1 MLSKLREVRVGVVG
15 TGVMG
20 GHHARVAASLPGSA
34 LVGIYD
40 PATERAR
47 QVAADYE
54 TTAFATLKDL
64 CAEVEAI
71 VVASPTVTHG
81 EIASKCLEAGLH
93 VLLEKPIAATVRD
106 AQDLVAL
113 SEQVGKF
120 LMIGHVE
127 RFNPAVMTARSML
140 NSAEIFD
147 CSLQRL
153 STVSGRDRS
162 VDIVLD
168 LMIHDIDLALAFTGA
183 AVTSV
188 VATGHKIGGE
198 LIDHVTALLR
208 FDNGAT
214 ATLAASAVSQA
225 RVRVG
230 HFHTPTELFTVDFA
244 SRELTIRRGGRSTL
258 AQENVRYVTESQ
270 VEQVLVPNQEP
281 LALEQTHF
289 LESIRNGTQPEPN
302 GKGGLAALRVAC
314 DVQAMVMG
322 QLAG

>member
-1 MLSKLREVRVGVVG
+1 MLSKPREVRVGVVG

-34 LVGIYD
+34 LVGIHD
-40 PATERAR
+40 PDTQRAR

-54 TTAFATLKDL
+54 TTAFATLEEL
-64 CAEVEAI
+64 CAEVEAVI
-71 VVASPTVTHG
+71 VASPTMSHG
-81 EIASKCLEAGLH
+81 ETAGRCIEAGLH
-93 VLLEKPIAATVRD
+93 VMVEKPISATIAEADR
-106 AQDLVAL
+106 LVAL
-113 SEQVGKF
+113 SQKGGTL
-120 LMIGHVE
+120 LMVGHVE
-127 RFNPAVMTARSML
+127 RFNPAVITARNML
-140 NSAEIFD
+140 DPKEIFD
-147 CSLQRL
+147 CNLQRL

-183 AVTSV
+183 GVTAVA
-188 VATGHKIGGE
+188 ATGHKIRGD

-214 ATLAASAVSQA
+214 AMLAASAVSQT

-230 HFHTPTELFTVDFA
+230 NFHTRTELFTVDFA
-244 SRELTIRRGGRSTL
+244 SRELTIRRGGRSSL

-289 LESIRNGTQPEPN
+289 LQSIRNGTQPEPN
-302 GKGGLAALRVAC
+302 GKDGLTALRVAC
-314 DVQAMVMG
+314 DVQAMVLAR
-322 QLAG
+322 LAG